1 MFSKTVKSWFGFGEE
16 AVSEDE
22 FEKNLMEGFSKFYNE
37 KFNPLFEA
45 NADLSALASQYQ
57 DDLNKRTEALTKLT
71 KSDSFSKLAEQITSA
86 DSKIDPELQTIIA
99 AYFEIAIL
107 KWIVEDIL
115 PQRKNDND
123 SLKTIF
129 NSKDSSSSILM
140 NKLYERLGFES
151 ENVKE
156 DIQSKPKTDLSIMSK
171 AESKKIDLFTLT
183 TGMYKQFVGGGDNQF
198 FKNLSPKNATPN
210 LNKIIENIKQLTTQS
225 NSTVA
230 LIKSFNAAPPVTT
243 AATSNS
249 NSSSTQPTIP
259 SITLGS
265 DKQPS
270 ASLNEEVDSL
280 NVSGN
285 ELPTSNSNS
294 ATDQAKIIPPIKDD
308 KLKEIKD
315 GSSITETTSTTTIPI
330 QEIPKEPINSKQ
342 QERQYDYYQ
351 KEFPLT
357 SKDTCTVEA
366 KIDVTDLDKERVV
379 AYNYSLSNKA
389 LTKNNRIKNIAEVL
403 MRGFASG
410 AFDHGITLGGT
421 EKSVKDAL
429 KVLVRYQPDYP
440 HPIQINI
447 NGQQPFEFNLK
458 NEEHWNNI
466 LNMEQP
472 GDLSTSSDLI
482 RKTLAE
488 LESEKEKWPEKDK
501 NKFDASLI
509 NEYND
514 QDIFRKP
521 SPPH

>member
-1 MFSKTVKSWFGFGEE
+1 MFSKTLKGWFGFGEE

-22 FEKNLMEGFSKFYNE
+22 FEKNFMDIFSKFYNE
-37 KFNPLFEA
+37 KFDPLFKD
-45 NADLSALASQYQ
+45 NVDLSALALQYQ
-57 DDLNKRTEALTKLT
+57 QDLAKRIEALNNLT
-71 KSDSFSKLAEQITSA
+71 KSDKFSKLAEQKISA
-86 DSKIDPELQTIIA
+86 DSKLDPELQTIIS
-99 AYFEIAIL
+99 AYLEIAIL

-115 PQRKNDND
+115 PQTDNSQD
-123 SLKTIF
+123 SLKTLF
-129 NSKDSSSSILM
+129 KKPSTLM

-210 LNKIIENIKQLTTQS
+210 LNMIIENIKQLTTQS

-294 ATDQAKIIPPIKDD
+294 ATDQAKIIPPIKD
-308 KLKEIKD
+308 

-351 KEFPLT
+351 KKFPLT

-501 NKFDASLI
+501 NKFDALLI